1 MPWAC
6 QGTPRTYCASRAPSS
21 PRKALGFPRARP
33 LAGDFWR
40 PGRRRLEALG
50 AAARPADASGPG
62 SCARAPADESVPARC
77 PPAPRSVSASRG
89 GGGGG
94 SYRDGGERGLLP
106 AEPPQ
111 AGPEPPA
118 PGNYFKMPGG
128 SVISFNCVDS
138 SLSSLKNCQSYINTG
153 MDIATN
159 VALDLVENCN
169 DVEEVNSMESV
180 MLEYAAMDRELNHYM
195 QAVEATVH
203 QIKQDKPENIPDLK
217 DLVKKKFTALES
229 KNDDSDLQRN
239 EKYIH
244 FMEQL
249 KRMRKQFGLQSDTD
263 ANESIEQ
270 IDEDIAVTQS
280 QMNFTCP
287 ITQVEMQKPVRN
299 KVCGHTYEEEAIL
312 KIIQRREQQKK
323 KACCPKIGCSHLDV
337 KRSDLVPD
345 EALKR
350 AIDSQNKQT
359 RPMP

>member
-1 MPWAC
+1 
-6 QGTPRTYCASRAPSS
+6 
-21 PRKALGFPRARP
+21 
-33 LAGDFWR
+33 
-40 PGRRRLEALG
+40 
-50 AAARPADASGPG
+50 
-62 SCARAPADESVPARC
+62 
-77 PPAPRSVSASRG
+77 
-89 GGGGG
+89 
-94 SYRDGGERGLLP
+94 
-106 AEPPQ
+106 
-111 AGPEPPA
+111 
-118 PGNYFKMPGG
+118 MPGG

-169 DVEEVNSMESV
+169 DVEEVNGMESV

-195 QAVEATVH
+195 QAVEATVQ
-203 QIKQDKPENIPDLK
+203 QIKRDKPENIPDLK

-249 KRMRKQFGLQSDTD
+249 KRMRKQFGPRSNTD

-280 QMNFTCP
+280 QINFICP
-287 ITQVEMQKPVRN
+287 ITQMEMQRPVRN

-312 KIIQRREQQKK
+312 KIIQRRENQKK

-350 AIDSQNKQT
+350 AIDSQSKQT
-359 RPMP
+359 QSMP